1 MYVRFFLSREYKKNP
16 FRIEIQQNMSKELII
31 ATPIFLILDF
41 VFLASQRKT
50 FESQVISVQKTALV
64 MKPAGAIACYL
75 FLLAGLYY
83 FILRERRTPL
93 EAMLF
98 GLVVYGVYET
108 TTYALLKNWRVETV
122 MVDVLWGGVL
132 FYLTT
137 FLTYWISKRV

>member
-1 MYVRFFLSREYKKNP
+1 MC
-16 FRIEIQQNMSKELII
+16 KELVI
-31 ATPIFLILDF
+31 ATPIFLLLDF

-64 MKPAGAIACYL
+64 LKPAGAIACYL
-75 FLLAGLYY
+75 FLFAGFYY

-108 TTYALLKNWRVETV
+108 TTYALLKNWKVETV
-122 MVDVLWGGVL
+122 IVDVLWGGAL

-137 FLTYWISKRV
+137 FLTYWIAKRV

>member
-16 FRIEIQQNMSKELII
+16 FRIEKQQNMSKELII

>member
-1 MYVRFFLSREYKKNP
+1 MC
-16 FRIEIQQNMSKELII
+16 KELMI

-41 VFLASQRKT
+41 VFLFTQRKT
-50 FESQVISVQKTALV
+50 FESQVISVQKTALI

-75 FLLAGLYY
+75 FLLVGLYY

-98 GLVVYGVYET
+98 GLVIYGVYET
-108 TTYALLKNWRVETV
+108 TTYALLKNWKAETV
-122 MVDVLWGGVL
+122 IVDVLWGGAL

-137 FLTYWISKRV
+137 FLTYWIAKRL

>member
-1 MYVRFFLSREYKKNP
+1 MC
-16 FRIEIQQNMSKELII
+16 KELII

-50 FESQVISVQKTALV
+50 FETQVISVQKTALV

-98 GLVVYGVYET
+98 GLVIYGVYET
-108 TTYALLKNWRVETV
+108 TTYALLKNWKVETV
-122 MVDVLWGGVL
+122 FVDVLWGGVL

-137 FLTYWISKRV
+137 FLTYWISKKI